1 MLGFSLLKNSFQFVE
16 IEKPNGKPVIKRFA
30 KRPAAIPFTNE
41 SLINN
46 SAHQTFKKLIDEAI
60 EQYELKGPVM
70 VALDNQLAFVKK
82 FLIDRE
88 LRLDQIEEF
97 IVWEYRQIFPEQS
110 LNDYQFVYENISNE
124 FFGDK
129 DAVVSVAFRKDITQ
143 AVINLFDNP
152 QIELKHLDLDL
163 FSALNGIKH
172 IYKIDEKDF
181 VVLADIRQDTLKLQ
195 FVRKGQFFDF
205 YKITFNSEDNEQ
217 SIASFESDE
226 TLSRLLN
233 KEIRRKLLEYHLAEE
248 KAVDSLYLFGEKAS
262 PDLADYMTI
271 SPSREVV
278 LVEPFKMLELDPG
291 IGDFSTNVPLSSEY
305 AICIGSALRSISK

>member
-16 IEKPNGKPVIKRFA
+16 IENTNGKPVIKRFA

-46 SAHQTFKKLIDEAI
+46 AAHKTYKELIDEAI
-60 EQYELKGPVM
+60 KQYELKGPVM

-88 LRLDQIEEF
+88 LPRDQIEEF
-97 IVWEYRQIFPEQS
+97 ILWEYRQIFPDQS
-110 LNDYQFVYENISNE
+110 LKEYQFVYENISNE

-129 DAVVSVAFRKDITQ
+129 DAVVSVVFRKDITQ
-143 AVINLFDNP
+143 AVINLFENP

-163 FSALNGIKH
+163 FAALNGIKH

-181 VVLADIRQDTLKLQ
+181 VVLADIRKDTLKLQ

-233 KEIRRKLLEYHLAEE
+233 KEIRRKLLEYHLDEE

-278 LVEPFKMLELDPG
+278 LVEPFKMLELDPK
-291 IGDFSTNVPLSSEY
+291 ISDLSTNVPLSSEY
-305 AICIGSALRSISK
+305 AISIGSALRSIPE

>member
-1 MLGFSLLKNSFQFVE
+1 MIGFSLLKNSFQFVE
-16 IEKPNGKPVIKRFA
+16 IENPNGKPAIKRFA

-41 SLINN
+41 SLLNN
-46 SAHQTFKKLIDEAI
+46 AAHQTFKELIDEAVK
-60 EQYELKGPVM
+60 QYELKGPVM

-88 LRLDQIEEF
+88 LSFDQIEEF
-97 IVWEYRQIFPEQS
+97 INWEYRQIFPDQS
-110 LNDYQFVYENISNE
+110 LKDYQFVYEKISNE

-129 DAVVSVAFRKDITQ
+129 DAVVSVAVRKDITQ
-143 AVINLFDNP
+143 AVRNLFDNP
-152 QIELKHLDLDL
+152 QIELKYLELDL

-181 VVLADIRQDTLKLQ
+181 VVLADIRQDTLKIQ
-195 FVRKGQFFDF
+195 FVRKGKFFDF
-205 YKITFNSEDNEQ
+205 YKIAFNSENNEQ
-217 SIASFESDE
+217 SIAAFESEE

-233 KEIRRKLLEYHLAEE
+233 KEIRRKLLEHQLDEE

-291 IGDFSTNVPLSSEY
+291 ISDFSTNVSLSSEY
-305 AICIGSALRSISK
+305 SICIGSALRSIPE

>member
-16 IEKPNGKPVIKRFA
+16 IENTNGKPVIKRFA

-46 SAHQTFKKLIDEAI
+46 AAHKTYKELIDEAI
-60 EQYELKGPVM
+60 KQYELKGPVM

-88 LRLDQIEEF
+88 LRHDQIEEF
-97 IVWEYRQIFPEQS
+97 ILWEYRQIFPDQS
-110 LNDYQFVYENISNE
+110 LKEYQFVYEKISNE

-129 DAVVSVAFRKDITQ
+129 DAVVSVVFRKDITQ
-143 AVINLFDNP
+143 AVINLFENP

-181 VVLADIRQDTLKLQ
+181 VVLADIRKDTLKLQ

-233 KEIRRKLLEYHLAEE
+233 KEIRRKLLEYHLDEE

-278 LVEPFKMLELDPG
+278 LVEPFKMLELDPE
-291 IGDFSTNVPLSSEY
+291 ISDLSTNVPLSSEY
-305 AICIGSALRSISK
+305 AISIGSALRSIPE

>member
-16 IEKPNGKPVIKRFA
+16 IENTNGKPVIKRFA

-46 SAHQTFKKLIDEAI
+46 AAHKTYKELIDEAI
-60 EQYELKGPVM
+60 KHNELKGPFM

-88 LRLDQIEEF
+88 LRHDQIEEF
-97 IVWEYRQIFPEQS
+97 ILWEYRQIFPDQS
-110 LNDYQFVYENISNE
+110 LKEYQFVYEKISNE

-129 DAVVSVAFRKDITQ
+129 DAVVSVVFRKDITQ
-143 AVINLFDNP
+143 AVINLFENP

-181 VVLADIRQDTLKLQ
+181 VVLADIRKDTLKLQ

-233 KEIRRKLLEYHLAEE
+233 KEIRRKLLEYHLDEE

-278 LVEPFKMLELDPG
+278 LVEPFKMLELDPE
-291 IGDFSTNVPLSSEY
+291 ISDLSTNVPLSSEY
-305 AICIGSALRSISK
+305 AISIGSALRSIPE

>member
-16 IEKPNGKPVIKRFA
+16 IENTNGKPVIKRFA

-46 SAHQTFKKLIDEAI
+46 AAHKTYKELIDEAI
-60 EQYELKGPVM
+60 KQYELKGPVM

-88 LRLDQIEEF
+88 LRHDQIEEF
-97 IVWEYRQIFPEQS
+97 ILWEYRQIFPDQS
-110 LNDYQFVYENISNE
+110 LKEYQFVYEKISNE

-129 DAVVSVAFRKDITQ
+129 DAVVSVVFRKDITQ
-143 AVINLFDNP
+143 AVINLFENP

-181 VVLADIRQDTLKLQ
+181 VVLADIRKDTLKLQ
-195 FVRKGQFFDF
+195 FVCKGQFFDF

-233 KEIRRKLLEYHLAEE
+233 KEIRRKLLEYHLDEE

-278 LVEPFKMLELDPG
+278 LVEPFKMLELDPE
-291 IGDFSTNVPLSSEY
+291 ISDLSTNVPLSSEY
-305 AICIGSALRSISK
+305 AISIGSALRSIPE

>member
-16 IEKPNGKPVIKRFA
+16 IENTNGKPVIKRFA

-46 SAHQTFKKLIDEAI
+46 AAHQTYKELIDEAI
-60 EQYELKGPVM
+60 KQYELKGPVM

-88 LRLDQIEEF
+88 LPRDQIEEF
-97 IVWEYRQIFPEQS
+97 ILWEYRQIFPDQS
-110 LNDYQFVYENISNE
+110 LKEYQFVYEKISNE

-129 DAVVSVAFRKDITQ
+129 DAVVSVAFRKDITE

-181 VVLADIRQDTLKLQ
+181 VVLADIRKDTLKLQ

-233 KEIRRKLLEYHLAEE
+233 KEIRRKLLEYHLDEE

-278 LVEPFKMLELDPG
+278 LVEPFKMLELDPK
-291 IGDFSTNVPLSSEY
+291 ISDLSTNVPLSSEY
-305 AICIGSALRSISK
+305 AISIGSALRSIPE